1 MQVLICGAGRI
12 VVEVLKRLGQSWQVT
27 VIDMNEQRLE
37 KLAKD
42 VEVVKKTVNGDASS
56 SVVLERAGVEKQVYV
71 LAMTGDDR
79 VNLAIAAIAKANK
92 VPHVLSLV
100 HDSEQIPA
108 FHDLGVRTLDLNS
121 MLARTMVHYL
131 QDPQI
136 AVTPLS
142 HGNTEI
148 FEIDVGT
155 TFMAI
160 GKKVKDIEGQSWRV
174 VGIFRDNSLM
184 FPAPDT
190 LVKEQD
196 CLLILGR
203 PDLFQDV
210 CSLLECGRPRFPL
223 AYGQRLTLAVPAK
236 REEQRRACLDE
247 AMQLAQNLGL
257 ESMDVAFESTADTL
271 EELEHEMLDIH
282 RHEPCTRVEANLPDL
297 CHERNI
303 GLVVIPGVKP
313 SVFDLFRPPRFVRLA
328 HRLSCP
334 LLVSRGT
341 APYASVLV
349 PFDGAPESELALET
363 GCDLARQLEAELT
376 VMFVQEPEFLHQDPG
391 QEQGSAQEV
400 MNQARQRAH
409 IHKVSMQEIVMTGNV
424 VREVAARSG
433 DYDLLVLGS
442 KSSEREWL
450 RPHVGELL
458 IRRAKCSVL
467 LTVLGHISP
476 PAEIN
481 EGGHGA

>member
-12 VVEVLKRLGQSWQVT
+12 VVEVLKRLGQTWQVT
-27 VIDMNEQRLE
+27 VIDLNEQRLDQ
-37 KLAKD
+37 LARD
-42 VEVVKKTVNGDASS
+42 AQVVKRTVHGDASS
-56 SVVLERAGVEKQVYV
+56 SVVLERAGVEKQIYV

-108 FHDLGVRTLDLNS
+108 FQDLGVRTLDLNS
-121 MLARTMVHYL
+121 MLARTLVHYL

-142 HGNTEI
+142 HGNSEI
-148 FEIDVGT
+148 FEIDVGS

-160 GKKVKDIEGQSWRV
+160 GKKVKDIEGQTWRV

-184 FPAPDT
+184 FPPPDT
-190 LVKEQD
+190 LVRERD

-223 AYGQRLTLAVPAK
+223 AYGHRLTLAVPAK
-236 REEQRRACLDE
+236 HEEQRQACLDE
-247 AMQLAQNLGL
+247 AFQLAQNLGL
-257 ESMDVAFESTADTL
+257 ESMDVAFESTEMSL
-271 EELEHEMLDIH
+271 EQLEHEVLDIH
-282 RHEPCTRVEANLPDL
+282 KHEPCTRVETSLPDL

-313 SVFDLFRPPRFVRLA
+313 SWFDLFRPPRLVRLA

-341 APYASVLV
+341 APYSSILV

-363 GCDLARQLEAELT
+363 GCDIARQLEAELT
-376 VMFVQEPEFLHQDPG
+376 IMFVQEPEFLHQDPG
-391 QEQGSAQEV
+391 HEQASAREV
-400 MNQARQRAH
+400 MDQARQMAH

-424 VREVAARSG
+424 VRAVVARSP
-433 DYDLLVLGS
+433 DYSLLILGS

-467 LTVLGHISP
+467 LTVLGHIAP
-476 PAEIN
+476 PAEIR